1 MIVRVWKARATPEK
15 APAYRKHLETHVFP
29 TLQSLSGFVSADLME
44 RVDDDEVELVVTSR
58 WQSLKAVREFAGDA
72 YERAVIA
79 PGARAILSSFDEDVA
94 HYEVT
99 AECKS

>member
-1 MIVRVWKARATPEK
+1 MIVRVWKARATSDQ
-15 APAYRKHLETHVFP
+15 APAYRRHLETHVFP
-29 TLQSLSGFVSADLME
+29 TLQSISGFISADLME

-58 WQSLKAVREFAGDA
+58 WRSLKAVREFAGDA
-72 YERAVIA
+72 YEKAVVA
-79 PGARAILSSFDEDVA
+79 PGARAVLASYDDVVA

>member
-15 APAYRKHLETHVFP
+15 APAYRQHLETHVFP
-29 TLQSLSGFVSADLME
+29 ILRSVTGFISADLME
-44 RVDDDEVELVVTSR
+44 RADDEEIEFVVTSR

-72 YERAVIA
+72 YEKAVIA
-79 PGARAILSSFDEDVA
+79 PGAKAVLASFDEGVA

-99 AECKS
+99 AECKG